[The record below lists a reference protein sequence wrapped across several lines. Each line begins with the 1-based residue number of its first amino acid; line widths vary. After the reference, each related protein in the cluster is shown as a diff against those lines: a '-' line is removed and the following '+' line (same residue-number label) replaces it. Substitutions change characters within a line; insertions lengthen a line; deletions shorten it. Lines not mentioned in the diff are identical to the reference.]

1 MRVLNFPNTLTFIR
15 LLIIPFFISLLLK
28 QEYYY
33 ALVLFVFAAI
43 TDLLDGVLARL
54 TNQKTKLGAFLDPFA
69 DKFLLLTALIL
80 LTTYDWLPAWIVM
93 TVIGRDFLIIIGW
106 FLLVILIKNK
116 KVEPSIAGKLAN
128 ASQAIL
134 VIYVLFSI
142 NNFKVI
148 NSLIKE
154 LILILTAFFTI
165 SSGIHYIYRGCKQLH
180 ERYTRDNS

>member
-15 LLIIPFFISLLLK
+15 LLIIPFFIFSFLK
-28 QEYYY
+28 EEYYY
-33 ALVLFVFAAI
+33 ALILFIFAAI

-80 LTTYDWLPAWIVM
+80 FTAYDWLPDWILITVM
-93 TVIGRDFLIIIGW
+93 SRDFLIIVGW

-116 KVEPSIAGKLAN
+116 KVEPSVAGKLAN

-142 NNFKVI
+142 NNLQIVDGF
-148 NSLIKE
+148 IKE

-165 SSGIHYIYRGCKQLH
+165 SSGIHYIYRGYKQLY
-180 ERYTRDNS
+180 ERYKRYNS